1 MRIGRTSIQI
11 GAMPRKRKILRRM
24 SGLVLCAGLGFFAY
38 SHFIKKT
45 FPALDCERHEIT
57 VAGQRIV
64 GVEDMAFDK
73 AQNTIYL
80 SAYDRRTGAAGGL
93 YRFSSPD
100 FSDLEKL
107 NTPGAPLTPHGFD
120 LTRRG
125 TQLSLSVIDRDLS
138 SEAEIAA
145 RLRLFKWSD
154 EAPEFTEVKL
164 DTGNA
169 NLCNANDLIS
179 GAKAGTYF
187 ITVDHE
193 SCKYRGRKFENVFNP
208 NSASVLFLDL
218 KRDPVAETR
227 FAELYFANGIVAP
240 FGPHGE
246 VIIAETRK
254 KRLSISWEKTG
265 PLKRE
270 NRVKLPSGPD
280 NITVH
285 QGEMGPELWVAL
297 HPNLMSFGAYRA
309 GWKRKSQSRVARV
322 DNDGNMNVY
331 DIPSEIIS
339 GATTALQA
347 GDRLYLSGA
356 FDTAIA
362 SCSLPSATS

>member
-1 MRIGRTSIQI
+1 MRTGQTSIPI
-11 GAMPRKRKILRRM
+11 GAMRRKRKFAHRV
-24 SGLVLCAGLGFFAY
+24 GALVICAGLAAFTYAQFT
-38 SHFIKKT
+38 KT
-45 FPALDCERHEIT
+45 SFPALDCERHEIM
-57 VAGQRIV
+57 VDEQRIV
-64 GVEDMAFDK
+64 GIEDMAFDK
-73 AQNTIYL
+73 VQNTIYL
-80 SAYDRRTGAAGGL
+80 SAYNRRTGATGGL

-100 FSDLEKL
+100 FSDLEELK
-107 NTPGAPLTPHGFD
+107 TPGLPLTPHGFD

-125 TQLSLSVIDRDLS
+125 SQLSLSVIDRDLS
-138 SEAEIAA
+138 STRAIAA
-145 RLRLFKWSD
+145 RLRFFTWSD
-154 EAPEFTEVKL
+154 ETPELTEVEL

-179 GAKAGTYF
+179 GVEPGTYF

-193 SCKYRGRKFENVFNP
+193 SCTYRGRKFENVFNP
-208 NSASVLFLDL
+208 NSAAVLFLDL

-254 KRLSISWEKTG
+254 KRLSISWDKSA

-285 QGEMGPELWVAL
+285 EGAMGPELWVAL

-309 GWKRKSQSRVARV
+309 GWKSKSTSRVARV
-322 DNDGNMNVY
+322 DNDGNMDVY
-331 DIPSEIIS
+331 DISSEIIS

-347 GDRLYLSGA
+347 GDRLYLRRE
-356 FDTAIA
+356 
-362 SCSLPSATS
+362 SAGS